1 MKIFIK
7 LAVMLIISLVGCS
20 DSNNTKNL
28 DLTSD
33 EYWRDY
39 DATILFD
46 IDSEDGAYG
55 VILVRGHVTSGGLS
69 IDNTPVVI
77 DSWSYSGTVNYSS
90 AWFYFNENID
100 LSASHSFNFISNVKS
115 VSGTIKFPQ
124 SLAMTWP
131 EVAYSNKNFEFNWQV
146 TESPSTYI
154 FGMDAE
160 DEDYNEVE

>member
-1 MKIFIK
+1 M
-7 LAVMLIISLVGCS
+7 
-20 DSNNTKNL
+20 

-131 EVAYSNKNFEFNWQV
+131 
-146 TESPSTYI
+146 
-154 FGMDAE
+154 
-160 DEDYNEVE
+160 